1 MNTPSKSRPALG
13 RVGIWSGELRFG
25 EAGRRAEA
33 AAELEELGYGTLW
46 FPGGVGGDVTGDVDG
61 LLAATKKATIG
72 TGILN
77 IWRHEPKDV
86 GDWWRGVPEDKQA
99 RVMLGLGVSHQ
110 ALIGADYGKPL
121 TVMTRYLDG
130 LDAAGV
136 PAESRCLAALAPKM
150 LDLSR
155 DRSAGTH
162 PYLSTPEHSRVARER
177 VGPDAI
183 VAPEQGVVLE
193 RDPAVA
199 REMARK
205 AVSFYTKLPNYVNN
219 WLRLGFT
226 QDDVDQI
233 SDRLIDGLFAWGGVD
248 EIKARVDA
256 HIDAGADHVC
266 LQVIAPSGDEGWEYL
281 RNAWRELAKALV

>member
-1 MNTPSKSRPALG
+1 MSTPSKSRPALG
-13 RVGIWSGELRFG
+13 RIGIWSGEIRFAD
-25 EAGRRAEA
+25 AGRRAEA
-33 AAELEELGYGTLW
+33 AAELEELGYGTIW
-46 FPGGVGGDVTGDVDG
+46 FPGGIGGDITADIDA
-61 LLAATKKATIG
+61 LLAATRRATIG

-86 GDWWRGVPEDKQA
+86 GAWWRGLPEGQKG

-110 ALIGADYGKPL
+110 LLIGADYGKPL
-121 TVMTRYLDG
+121 MVMTRYLDG
-130 LDAAGV
+130 LDAEGV
-136 PAESRCLAALAPKM
+136 PAESRCLAALAPRM

-162 PYLSTPEHSRVARER
+162 PYLVTPEHSRVCRDR

-193 RDPAVA
+193 SDPALA

-205 AVSFYTKLPNYVNN
+205 AVGFYTKLPNYVNN

-226 QDDVDQI
+226 QEDVDTL
-233 SDRLIDGLFAWGGVD
+233 SDRLIDGLFAWGDAAAV
-248 EIKARVDA
+248 KARVDQHLA
-256 HIDAGADHVC
+256 AGADHVC
-266 LQVIAPSGDEGWEYL
+266 LQVIAPSGDEGWPYL
-281 RNAWRELAKALV
+281 RDAWRELAKALI